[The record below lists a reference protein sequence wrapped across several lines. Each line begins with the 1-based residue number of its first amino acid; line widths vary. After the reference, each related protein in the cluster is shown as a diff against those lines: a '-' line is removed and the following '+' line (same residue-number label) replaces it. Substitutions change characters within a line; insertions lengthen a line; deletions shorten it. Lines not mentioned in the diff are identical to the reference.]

1 MTTTQGTAAG
11 VAVTIAEPSGIDMT
25 VTVRTPGVLA
35 WSPVVPGVTNSWTP
49 VDDSNTNT
57 WTEVDDREV
66 A

>member
-1 MTTTQGTAAG
+1 MAFVINDRVKETTTTTGT
-11 VAVTIAEPSGIDMT
+11 
-25 VTVRTPGVLA
+25 GVLA